1 MDPEILQAI
10 QMIDAKIASLQEARN
25 RLATAFGIPNSA
37 IAPATAFAGV
47 PVSSTPPTLTTQM
60 QTAQPGGR
68 KEQLAQFLYE
78 HGAMPRGEVYS
89 RSGLPEGTVSYCLN
103 DKRFFQQRENGDWD
117 ITDFSRRGL
126 ERRLGLN
133 RSHANGVSTPAEV
146 H

>member
-1 MDPEILQAI
+1 MDSDILQAI
-10 QMIDAKIASLQEARN
+10 QIIDAKITSLQEARN

-37 IAPATAFAGV
+37 IAPASIRTNPREPLV
-47 PVSSTPPTLTTQM
+47 PSQVH
-60 QTAQPGGR
+60 AQAHPGGR

-78 HGAMPRGEVYS
+78 NGAMARGALYS

-103 DKRFFQQRENGDWD
+103 DKRFFQQHENGDWD

-133 RSHANGVSTPAEV
+133 RAHVNGATVQEGV